1 MIAAIRR
8 KLSMATRAND
18 FTLAHPSTDV
28 GYVALA
34 TRLGTLVARGDAL
47 AVRERDGILAAR
59 AAVNRRLQFRSAVT
73 LQLRHL
79 AKVGEAAAR
88 TTPALTGLFVT
99 TRGRAPHR
107 TFLTSA
113 KVLLTHAIEHEALLV
128 PLGLGENFVAEL
140 TAGVTAFE
148 SLSEA
153 ANAGRRDHVGAR
165 ADLTAV
171 ADEIMEV
178 VGLLDGLNRARF
190 ASTPDLLAAW
200 DSARNVEGP
209 FRRAR
214 VSDEVVTPEEM
225 AA

>member
-1 MIAAIRR
+1 
-8 KLSMATRAND
+8 
-18 FTLAHPSTDV
+18 
-28 GYVALA
+28 
-34 TRLGTLVARGDAL
+34 
-47 AVRERDGILAAR
+47 
-59 AAVNRRLQFRSAVT
+59 
-73 LQLRHL
+73 
-79 AKVGEAAAR
+79 
-88 TTPALTGLFVT
+88 
-99 TRGRAPHR
+99 
-107 TFLTSA
+107 
-113 KVLLTHAIEHEALLV
+113 VLLTHAIEHEALLV

-209 FRRAR
+209 FRKTRE
-214 VSDEVVTPEEM
+214 SDEVVPPEEM